1 MYGVVII
8 FALIYHHT
16 MKNSARI
23 FLSIAILF
31 TSSTITKAQVSASTV
46 KIAGE
51 VSAPFEIK
59 LSDLQQYNKVHV
71 KYKDKD
77 GNYHDY
83 SGVVLAE
90 LLQKAG
96 APLGKELHG
105 KNLAKFVVAEGSD
118 GYQAVFALAELDKGF
133 TDSLVILAVTIDSK
147 PLSPTDGPFRII
159 VQDEKKQAR
168 CVRMVTSI
176 KVESAK

>member
-1 MYGVVII
+1 MKSSVV
-8 FALIYHHT
+8 T
-16 MKNSARI
+16 

-31 TSSTITKAQVSASTV
+31 ITGTITKAQETAATV
-46 KIAGE
+46 KITGE
-51 VSAPFEIK
+51 VSTPLEIK
-59 LSDLQQYNKVHV
+59 LPDLQQYNQAQI

-77 GNYHDY
+77 GNYHNY
-83 SGVVLAE
+83 SGVVLADI
-90 LLQKAG
+90 LQKAG
-96 APLGKELHG
+96 VPLGKELHG

-133 TDSLVILAVTIDSK
+133 TDRLVIIAVTIDGK
-147 PLSPTDGPFRII
+147 PLSPVEGPFRII

-168 CVRMVTSI
+168 CVRMVTAI